1 LGLKWRASPLGTKNT
16 DTSYV
21 PIYQLLRG
29 GFVESSHNGALALAD
44 SHGELHAWIGDPH
57 AVTFMRS
64 SAKPFQ
70 ALPVIESGTAAR
82 FTFSLKQIALTCAS
96 HVGTDDHVETL
107 EALQRLAGIA
117 EGDLQCGTHAVP
129 DADTARQLILRGE
142 EPTPNR
148 HNCSGKHSGML
159 ATARHLGESTEDYL
173 DLGHPVQRRILTTL
187 AEMCDLEEE
196 QIQLGVDG
204 CSAPN
209 FALPLASAATGLAR
223 LADPSDLPPTRAAAC
238 HTIFEAMTTHPEM
251 VSGEGRFDTELM
263 RVAGGMILS
272 KAGAEGYQAMALKA
286 GVLGPGSPAVGLAMK
301 IADGNKRAIPPVA
314 LAVLQELGAL
324 DADMMTKLAEF
335 TAQPMVNFSG
345 IHVGEGRTCFQLE
358 RAGK

>member
-1 LGLKWRASPLGTKNT
+1 MNANRTYSP
-16 DTSYV
+16 V
-21 PIYQLLRG
+21 FQLLRG
-29 GFVESSHNGALALAD
+29 GIVESSHNGALALAD
-44 SHGELHAWIGDPH
+44 THGELHAWIGDPH

-70 ALPVIESGTAAR
+70 ALPVIESGTAAQ
-82 FTFSLKQIALTCAS
+82 FTFSLKQIALACAS

-107 EALQRLAGIA
+107 EALQKLAGI
-117 EGDLQCGTHAVP
+117 EEKDLQCGTHAVP
-129 DADTARQLILRGE
+129 DMNTARQLIIEGK

-148 HNCSGKHSGML
+148 HNCSGKHSAML
-159 ATARHLGESTEDYL
+159 AMARHLGESIEGYL
-173 DLGHPVQRRILTTL
+173 DLEHVVQRRILTTL
-187 AEMCDLEEE
+187 AEMCDLEEA

-209 FALPLASAATGLAR
+209 FAIPLAAAATGLAR
-223 LADPSDLPPTRAAAC
+223 LADPSDLPATRAAAC

-251 VSGEGRFDTELM
+251 VSGEGRFDTRLM
-263 RVAGGMILS
+263 QVAGGMILS

-286 GVLGPGSPAVGLAMK
+286 GVLGSGSPAMGLAMK

-314 LAVLQELGAL
+314 LAVLKELGAL
-324 DADMMTKLAEF
+324 DAEMMAELVDF
-335 TAQPMVNFSG
+335 TARPMINYSG

>member
-1 LGLKWRASPLGTKNT
+1 MNPNT
-16 DTSYV
+16 AYV

-29 GFVESSHNGALALAD
+29 GIVESSHSGAMAMAD
-44 SHGELHAWIGDPH
+44 SSGELHAWIGDPH
-57 AVTFMRS
+57 ALTFMRS

-82 FTFSLKQIALTCAS
+82 FTFSLKQIALACAS

-107 EALQRLAGIA
+107 EALQKFAGID
-117 EGDLQCGTHAVP
+117 ERDLQCGTHAVP
-129 DADTARQLILRGE
+129 DADTARRLIIEGK

-148 HNCSGKHSGML
+148 HNCSGKHSAML
-159 ATARHLGESTEDYL
+159 AMARHLGESIEDYL
-173 DLGHPVQRRILTTL
+173 DPNHEVQRSILTTL
-187 AEMCDLEEE
+187 AEMCDLEEP

-223 LADPSDLPPTRAAAC
+223 LADPSDLPPARAAAC

-251 VSGEGRFDTELM
+251 VSGEGRFDTRLM
-263 RVAGGMILS
+263 QVAGGTILS

-286 GVLGPGSPAVGLAMK
+286 GLLGPGSPAMGLAMK

-324 DADMMTKLAEF
+324 DAEMMAELADF
-335 TAQPMVNFSG
+335 TARPMINYSG
-345 IHVGEGRTCFQLE
+345 IQVGEGCTCFQLE